1 LLEEFSPEIRREF
14 GVTIGDECFGDPVE
28 AEGVVTEEASELN
41 GAVVNFGG
49 DDVDVLGEAINE
61 NTDGVVTFGC
71 FGEASHEIDRDRVPT
86 SRGDGQ
92 WLEEA
97 GGGK

>member
-1 LLEEFSPEIRREF
+1 MSEEFSPEIRREF

-28 AEGVVTEEASELN
+28 AEDVVTEECSEVN
-41 GAVVNFGG
+41 GAVVHFGG
-49 DDVDVLGEAINE
+49 DDVDVLREAINQ

-71 FGEASHEIDRDRVPT
+71 LWEASHKVDRDRVPT
-86 SRGDGQ
+86 CRGDGQ

-97 GGGK
+97 GRDK